1 MFPVFYTM
9 ITKAFRI
16 QRVPMVVVGTKLD
29 LFNEREVLPDK
40 MQSLSDEWGI
50 PFHKTSAKRNWHVT
64 EVFEDLLRQ
73 MRRHYPTDPL
83 KKRKKLSSLLACMI
97 M

>member
-1 MFPVFYTM
+1 
-9 ITKAFRI
+9 
-16 QRVPMVVVGTKLD
+16 MVVVGTKLD

-40 MQSLSDEWGI
+40 MQSLSDEWGV
-50 PFHKTSAKRNWHVT
+50 PFRKTSAKRNWHVT